1 MEDVLQLGG
10 NIELSGFRDVDRS
23 SFVIVK
29 KIVGNY
35 ARKFS
40 DSSSS
45 FEKLQLS
52 LKPANANEAK
62 SKFELHALLVNDGQ
76 THSAQETDH
85 NLFVVLDNTLKKI
98 ETQFKGV

>member
-52 LKPANANEAK
+52 LKPVHGND

-98 ETQFKGV
+98 ESQFKGV